1 MPNPKS
7 NSFDNSTHWLA
18 GLAKISLLVAFSLNL
33 SGCSAKNKATNVSQS
48 DDQLHTHSLSSALNQ
63 ELKQENNQSNNKLSQ
78 SYTAK
83 NFYRQ
88 DNKVTLVLSFSGGGT
103 RAAALSYGVL
113 QALRDT
119 DMEIDGERI
128 NLLEE
133 VDMIS
138 AVSGGSFTAAYYG
151 LYGDK
156 IFEDYEEAFLYHEVS
171 EDLISILLSPSYWFS
186 YATRTDKATDY
197 YDANIFGD
205 STFADI
211 RRDGAP
217 YIVINATDI
226 STGSRFSFTQEYF
239 DLICSDLNSY
249 SVSSSVTASSA
260 VPFVFTP
267 VVLENKNNCDKTEH
281 LQPSFEAT
289 SYRNRNLIKSLESYS
304 NKDQVNYLHLVD
316 GGITDNLGLL
326 SVYEMSEYLRYN
338 DKEKLKNLHKNQ
350 SVRPIVIISVD
361 ASTQPE
367 SGIGD
372 SIDMPTVKQTVDVI
386 TDIQLHRYNDTT
398 KDLIVD
404 ELTSWAEF
412 SSYEGHQVVPH
423 FIEVSLNK
431 VDDDETRYSLNQIP
445 TDFTIDGH
453 KVDLLIEEG
462 NKQLISDAEFQTF
475 LSFGNNE

>member
-1 MPNPKS
+1 MPKNKVNPFNIS
-7 NSFDNSTHWLA
+7 NH
-18 GLAKISLLVAFSLNL
+18 GLKGFSEVSLLVVLSLAL
-33 SGCSAKNKATNVSQS
+33 SGCSAKNKTTNTGNSGASQ
-48 DDQLHTHSLSSALNQ
+48 
-63 ELKQENNQSNNKLSQ
+63 KQA
-78 SYTAK
+78 YTAK

-88 DNKVTLVLSFSGGGT
+88 DNKVTLILSFSGGGT

-113 QALRDT
+113 QALRNT
-119 DMEIDGERI
+119 DIEIDGERI

-138 AVSGGSFTAAYYG
+138 SVSGGSFTAAYYG

-197 YDANIFGD
+197 YDDNIFGD

-211 RRDGAP
+211 RREGAP

-267 VVLENKNNCDKTEH
+267 IVLENKNDCDKSDH
-281 LQPSFEAT
+281 LQPSFEAS

-304 NKDQVNYLHLVD
+304 HKDEVNYLHLVD

-326 SVYEMSEYLRYN
+326 SVYEMSEYLRFN
-338 DKEKLKNLHKNQ
+338 DKEELQQLHKNQ
-350 SVRPIVIISVD
+350 STPPIVVISVD
-361 ASTQPE
+361 AATKPE
-367 SGIGD
+367 SGIGN
-372 SIDMPTVKQTVDVI
+372 SIKMPTVKQTVDVI
-386 TDIQLHRYNDTT
+386 TDIQLHRYNDST
-398 KDLIVD
+398 KDLIVN
-404 ELTSWAEF
+404 ELESWSEFTSNHE
-412 SSYEGHQVVPH
+412 HQVVPY

-431 VDDDETRYSLNQIP
+431 VADDDKRYELNQIP
-445 TDFTIDGH
+445 TDFTIDKH
-453 KVDLLIEEG
+453 KVDLLIAEG
-462 NKQLISDAEFQTF
+462 NEQLASDPAFQDF
-475 LSFGNNE
+475 LSFDDNR

>member
-1 MPNPKS
+1 MPKTERN
-7 NSFDNSTHWLA
+7 NFDKPNHWLT

-33 SGCSAKNKATNVSQS
+33 SGCSAKNKATNINQS
-48 DDQLHTHSLSSALNQ
+48 DDQTYTQTSKQGLNPTPAQGNKKPSS
-63 ELKQENNQSNNKLSQ
+63 

-88 DNKVTLVLSFSGGGT
+88 DNKVTLILSFSGGGT

-151 LYGDK
+151 LYGEK

-267 VVLENKNNCDKTEH
+267 VVLENKNDCDKSAH
-281 LQPSFEAT
+281 LQPSFKAT

-304 NKDQVNYLHLVD
+304 NKDDVSYLHLVD

-338 DKEKLKNLHKNQ
+338 ESEELKNLYDNQ
-350 SVRPIVIISVD
+350 HARPIVIISVD
-361 ASTQPE
+361 ASTNPE
-367 SGIGD
+367 SGIGE
-372 SIDMPTVKQTVDVI
+372 SIEAPSMKQTVDVI

-412 SSYEGHQVVPH
+412 SSYEGHQVVPY

-431 VDDDETRYSLNQIP
+431 VDDDDTRYSLNQIP

>member
-1 MPNPKS
+1 MSKTKS
-7 NSFDNSTHWLA
+7 NVLDKPEYWLK
-18 GLAKISLLVAFSLNL
+18 GLTQISLLVAFSLNL
-33 SGCSAKNKATNVSQS
+33 SGCSAKNKTTNTSQL
-48 DDQLHTHSLSSALNQ
+48 DEPPN
-63 ELKQENNQSNNKLSQ
+63 Q
-78 SYTAK
+78 SYTAE
-83 NFYRQ
+83 NFHKQ
-88 DNKVTLVLSFSGGGT
+88 DDKVTLILSFSGGGT

-119 DMEIDGERI
+119 NMEIDGESI

-138 AVSGGSFTAAYYG
+138 SVSGGSFTAAYYG

-171 EDLISILLSPSYWFS
+171 KDLLSIVLSPTYWFS

-197 YDANIFGD
+197 YEANIFGD

-267 VVLENKNNCDKTEH
+267 VVLENKKDCDKTEH
-281 LQPSFEAT
+281 LQPSFDTT
-289 SYRNRNLIKSLESYS
+289 SYRNRNLIKSLKSYS
-304 NKDQVNYLHLVD
+304 NKDDVNYLHLVD

-326 SVYEMSEYLRYN
+326 SVYEIFEYLRYN
-338 DKEKLKNLHKNQ
+338 DKEQLKSLHGNQ
-350 SVRPIVIISVD
+350 NARPIVIISVD
-361 ASTQPE
+361 AATMPE
-367 SGIGD
+367 SGIGR
-372 SIDMPTVKQTVDVI
+372 SFEAPSMKQTVDVI

-404 ELTSWAEF
+404 ELESWSEF
-412 SSYEGHQVVPH
+412 ASYQDHEVTPY

-431 VDDDETRYSLNQIP
+431 TNNSAKRYLLNQIP
-445 TDFTIDGH
+445 TDFMID
-453 KVDLLIEEG
+453 KENVDILIEEG
-462 NKQLISDAEFQTF
+462 NKQLISDTEFQTF
-475 LSFGNNE
+475 LSFGNQK

>member
-1 MPNPKS
+1 MPKTKVNQSDKP
-7 NSFDNSTHWLA
+7 NHCHIRNHWLTEC
-18 GLAKISLLVAFSLNL
+18 AKISLLVAFSINL
-33 SGCSAKNKATNVSQS
+33 SACSAKNKATNTSQS
-48 DDQLHTHSLSSALNQ
+48 SEQLAQ
-63 ELKQENNQSNNKLSQ
+63 P
-78 SYTAK
+78 YTAK
-83 NFYRQ
+83 NFYKQ
-88 DNKVTLVLSFSGGGT
+88 DNKVTLILSFSGGGT

-119 DMEIDGERI
+119 NIDIDGETI

-133 VDMIS
+133 VDIIS
-138 AVSGGSFTAAYYG
+138 SVSGGSFTAAYYG

-156 IFEDYEEAFLYHEVS
+156 IFEDYEETFLYHEVS
-171 EDLISILLSPSYWFS
+171 KDLLSILLSPTYWFS

-197 YDANIFGD
+197 YEANIFGD

-211 RRDGAP
+211 RRDGSP

-267 VVLENKNNCDKTEH
+267 VVLENKNDCDKTEH

-304 NKDQVNYLHLVD
+304 HKDDINYLHLVD

-350 SVRPIVIISVD
+350 QVRPIVIISVD
-361 ASTQPE
+361 AATMPE
-367 SGIGD
+367 SGIGNT
-372 SIDMPTVKQTVDVI
+372 IEMPTMKQTVDVI

-404 ELTSWAEF
+404 ELESWSELA
-412 SSYEGHQVVPH
+412 SYQDRKVVPY

-431 VDDDETRYSLNQIP
+431 TDNSAKRYLLNQIP
-445 TDFTIDGH
+445 TDFMID
-453 KVDLLIEEG
+453 KENVDLLIEEG
-462 NKQLISDAEFQTF
+462 NKQLLSDAEFQTF
-475 LSFGNNE
+475 LSFGNNK

>member
-1 MPNPKS
+1 MPKNKVNPFNIS
-7 NSFDNSTHWLA
+7 NH
-18 GLAKISLLVAFSLNL
+18 GLKGFSEVSLLVALSLAL
-33 SGCSAKNKATNVSQS
+33 SGCSAKNKTTNTGNLGASQ
-48 DDQLHTHSLSSALNQ
+48 
-63 ELKQENNQSNNKLSQ
+63 KQA
-78 SYTAK
+78 YTAK

-88 DNKVTLVLSFSGGGT
+88 DNKVTLILSFSGGGT

-119 DMEIDGERI
+119 DIEIDGERI

-138 AVSGGSFTAAYYG
+138 SVSGGSFTAAYYG

-197 YDANIFGD
+197 YDDNIFGD

-211 RRDGAP
+211 RREGAP

-267 VVLENKNNCDKTEH
+267 VVLENKNDCDKSDH

-304 NKDQVNYLHLVD
+304 HKDEVNYLHLVD

-326 SVYEMSEYLRYN
+326 SVYEMSEYLRFN
-338 DKEKLKNLHKNQ
+338 DKEELQSLHKNQ
-350 SVRPIVIISVD
+350 SARPIVIISVD
-361 ASTQPE
+361 ASTSPE
-367 SGIGD
+367 SGIRK
-372 SIDMPTVKQTVDVI
+372 SIEAPSMKQTVDVI

-404 ELTSWAEF
+404 ELQSWSELASHQGHTV
-412 SSYEGHQVVPH
+412 SSY
-423 FIEVSLNK
+423 FIEISPNK
-431 VDDDETRYSLNQIP
+431 SDTSAKRYLLNQIP
-445 TDFTIDGH
+445 TDFMID
-453 KVDLLIEEG
+453 KANVDLLIKEG
-462 NKQLISDAEFQTF
+462 NKQLIADPEFQNF
-475 LSFGNNE
+475 LSFERKK